1 MTSTTS
7 TGAVTRVML
16 RNVRLAFPAL
26 FEPRVDADT
35 GRKSYGCALILP
47 PDHPQIAEIEAAME
61 AAGKAKW
68 ADKWPITKKALE
80 KQDRMAL
87 HDGDIKAKYD
97 GYAGNL
103 YINANSNENTP
114 PTVVDQLRQ
123 PLGRSSGK
131 PYAGCYVNASIEFWA
146 QKDHPK
152 GGSRINAQLRG
163 IQFYKDGDS
172 FSAGRPADA
181 DEFDEVTD
189 GNDAGDFA

>member
-1 MTSTTS
+1 
-7 TGAVTRVML
+7 ML

-47 PDHPQIAEIEAAME
+47 IDHPQIEEINKAMDL
-61 AAGKAKW
+61 AGQGKW
-68 ADKWPITKKALE
+68 ADKWPATKKGLE

-87 HDGDIKAKYD
+87 HDGDIKAKFD

-103 YINANSNENTP
+103 FINANSNESTP
-114 PTVVDQLRQ
+114 PTVVDQSRN
-123 PLGRSSGK
+123 PLKRASGK
-131 PYAGCYVNASIEFWA
+131 PYPGCYVNASIEFWA

-163 IQFYKDGDS
+163 IQFLRDGDS

-181 DEFDEVTD
+181 DEFEEVTD
-189 GNDAGDFA
+189 GAGAEDFA

>member
-1 MTSTTS
+1 MTATT
-7 TGAVTRVML
+7 TRVL
-16 RNVRLAFPAL
+16 LKNVRLAFPAL
-26 FEPRVDADT
+26 FEPKTDADT
-35 GRKSYGCALILP
+35 GRKSFGAALILP
-47 PDHPQIAEIEAAME
+47 TDHPQIAEIEAAMN
-61 AAGKAKW
+61 AAGAAKW
-68 ADKWPITKKALE
+68 ADKWAITKKGLE

-103 YINANSNENTP
+103 FINANSNENTP
-114 PTVVDQLRQ
+114 PTVVDQARN
-123 PLGRSSGK
+123 PLTKSSGK
-131 PYAGCYVNASIEFWA
+131 PYPGCYVNASIEFWA

-181 DEFDEVTD
+181 DEFDEVTE
-189 GNDAGDFA
+189 GADAEDFA